1 MNTVFHPS
9 SSRGTADHGWL
20 KTAHTFSFAGYYNPE
35 RVHYGV
41 LRVLNDDWIAGG
53 TGFGKHPHDN
63 MEIVTIPLTGALEH
77 QDSMGNKE
85 VLRMGEV
92 QAMSAGTGVFH
103 SEYNASAADPCSLL
117 QIWIIP
123 ERRGVEPRYEQRFYD
138 VDALGKAWHA
148 VVNPMGQGDAM
159 PIHQQAW
166 FSLTKIPTGTA
177 RNYRNADGSVATFT
191 LGANST
197 VRVKNVSTGEDHDLD
212 YLIFYP
218 VTENTAGISNLKA
231 AVGANGKV
239 KITFDGTGTVQTS
252 TTLNGT
258 FADSAIKSGDEITVD
273 GAALFIRAKR

>member
-1 MNTVFHPS
+1 MKTILHS
-9 SSRGTADHGWL
+9 SASRGTADHGWL

-103 SEYNASAADPCSLL
+103 SEYNASATEPCSLL

-138 VDALGKAWHA
+138 VAKLEQEWHT
-148 VVNPMGQGDAM
+148 VVNPMDQGGAM

-166 FSLTKIPTGTA
+166 FSLTKIPQGTQ
-177 RNYRNADGSVATFT
+177 RNYAAKREGNGVYFFVIEGSASIAGLD
-191 LGANST
+191 LGA
-197 VRVKNVSTGEDHDLD
+197 RDGLGVSELSD
-212 YLIFYP
+212 IP
-218 VTENTAGISNLKA
+218 VA
-231 AVGANGKV
+231 AAS
-239 KITFDGTGTVQTS
+239 D
-252 TTLNGT
+252 
-258 FADSAIKSGDEITVD
+258 A
-273 GAALFIRAKR
+273 FILAMDVPLRLPTIA

>member
-1 MNTVFHPS
+1 MNTVLHPS
-9 SSRGTADHGWL
+9 TSRGTADHGWL
-20 KTAHTFSFAGYYNPE
+20 KTAHSFSFANYYNPE

-103 SEYNASAADPCSLL
+103 SEYNASATEPCSLL

-138 VDALGKAWHA
+138 VTKLEQEWHT

-166 FSLTKIPTGTA
+166 FSLTKIPAGSA
-177 RNYRNADGSVATFT
+177 RTYASKRIGNGVYFFVIEGKAEVAGQVLGPRDGFGVAEREQIPVI
-191 LGANST
+191 AS
-197 VRVKNVSTGEDHDLD
+197 ED
-212 YLIFYP
+212 
-218 VTENTAGISNLKA
+218 A
-231 AVGANGKV
+231 
-239 KITFDGTGTVQTS
+239 
-252 TTLNGT
+252 
-258 FADSAIKSGDEITVD
+258 
-273 GAALFIRAKR
+273 FILAMDVPLRLPTIA

>member
-1 MNTVFHPS
+1 MNTVLHAS

-20 KTAHTFSFAGYYNPE
+20 KTAHSFSFAGYYNPE
-35 RVHYGV
+35 RIHYGV

-85 VLRMGEV
+85 VLQMGEV

-103 SEYNASAADPCSLL
+103 SEYNASTTDPCSLL

-138 VDALGKAWHA
+138 VEALGNEWHT

-166 FSLTKIPTGTA
+166 FSLTKIPAGTS
-177 RNYRNADGSVATFT
+177 RNYQPKRS
-191 LGANST
+191 
-197 VRVKNVSTGEDHDLD
+197 
-212 YLIFYP
+212 
-218 VTENTAGISNLKA
+218 ENGVYFFVI
-231 AVGANGKV
+231 
-239 KITFDGTGTVQTS
+239 
-252 TTLNGT
+252 
-258 FADSAIKSGDEITVD
+258 E
-273 GAALFIRAKR
+273 GAAHVAGHALESRDGLGVSEVDEVAVTAATDCFILAMDVPLRLPAIA

>member
-1 MNTVFHPS
+1 MKTVLHPA

-35 RVHYGV
+35 RINYGV

-77 QDSMGNKE
+77 KDSMGNKE

-103 SEYNASAADPCSLL
+103 SEYNASATEPCSLL
-117 QIWIIP
+117 QIWVIP

-138 VDALGKAWHA
+138 VEALEREWHT
-148 VVNPMGQGDAM
+148 VVNPMGQGEAM

-166 FSLTKIPTGTA
+166 FSLTKLPAGTT
-177 RNYRNADGSVATFT
+177 RNYITRRA
-191 LGANST
+191 
-197 VRVKNVSTGEDHDLD
+197 
-212 YLIFYP
+212 
-218 VTENTAGISNLKA
+218 ENGVYFFVI
-231 AVGANGKV
+231 
-239 KITFDGTGTVQTS
+239 
-252 TTLNGT
+252 
-258 FADSAIKSGDEITVD
+258 E
-273 GAALFIRAKR
+273 GAAEVAGHMLNPRDGFGVSESAEISVRAEQDAFILAMDVPLRLPAMA

>member
-1 MNTVFHPS
+1 MKTILHPS

-103 SEYNASAADPCSLL
+103 SEYNASATDPCSLL
-117 QIWIIP
+117 QIWVIP
-123 ERRGVEPRYEQRFYD
+123 ERRGVEPRYEQRYYD
-138 VDALGKAWHA
+138 VEALGKDWHT
-148 VVNPMGQGDAM
+148 VVNPMGQGEAM

-166 FSLTKIPTGTA
+166 FSLTKIPAGTA
-177 RNYRNADGSVATFT
+177 RNYRSKRSENGVYFFVIEGTAHIAGSALVSRDGLGVSEVDEVEVTATTDCFI
-191 LGANST
+191 LAMD
-197 VRVKNVSTGEDHDLD
+197 VPLRL
-212 YLIFYP
+212 P
-218 VTENTAGISNLKA
+218 
-231 AVGANGKV
+231 
-239 KITFDGTGTVQTS
+239 
-252 TTLNGT
+252 
-258 FADSAIKSGDEITVD
+258 AI
-273 GAALFIRAKR
+273 A

>member
-1 MNTVFHPS
+1 MKTVLHPA

-35 RVHYGV
+35 RIHYGV

-85 VLRMGEV
+85 VLCMGEV

-103 SEYNASAADPCSLL
+103 SEYNASATEPCSLL
-117 QIWIIP
+117 QIWVIP

-138 VDALGKAWHA
+138 VEALEREWHT
-148 VVNPMGQGDAM
+148 VVNPMGQGEAM

-166 FSLTKIPTGTA
+166 FSLTKLAAGA
-177 RNYRNADGSVATFT
+177 SRNYSPRRAENGVYFLVIEGAAEVAGHMLNPRDG
-191 LGANST
+191 LG
-197 VRVKNVSTGEDHDLD
+197 VSEC
-212 YLIFYP
+212 
-218 VTENTAGISNLKA
+218 
-231 AVGANGKV
+231 
-239 KITFDGTGTVQTS
+239 
-252 TTLNGT
+252 
-258 FADSAIKSGDEITVD
+258 DEISVR
-273 GAALFIRAKR
+273 AAQDAFILAMDIPLRLPAIA

>member
-1 MNTVFHPS
+1 MKTVLHPA

-35 RVHYGV
+35 RIHYGV

-77 QDSMGNKE
+77 QDSMGNKG

-103 SEYNASAADPCSLL
+103 SEYNASATEPCSLL
-117 QIWIIP
+117 QIWVIP

-138 VDALGKAWHA
+138 VEALEREWHP
-148 VVNPMGQGDAM
+148 VVNPMGQGEAM

-166 FSLTKIPTGTA
+166 FSLTKLPAGA
-177 RNYRNADGSVATFT
+177 SRNYSPRRA
-191 LGANST
+191 
-197 VRVKNVSTGEDHDLD
+197 
-212 YLIFYP
+212 
-218 VTENTAGISNLKA
+218 ENGVYFLVI
-231 AVGANGKV
+231 
-239 KITFDGTGTVQTS
+239 
-252 TTLNGT
+252 
-258 FADSAIKSGDEITVD
+258 E
-273 GAALFIRAKR
+273 GAAEVAGHMLNPRDGLGVSESAEISVRAEQDAFILAMDVPLRLPAIA

>member
-35 RVHYGV
+35 RLHYGV

-103 SEYNASAADPCSLL
+103 SEYNASASDPCSLL

-123 ERRGVEPRYEQRFYD
+123 EQRGVEPRYEQRLYD
-138 VDALGKAWHA
+138 VQALAQEWHT

-166 FSLTKIPTGTA
+166 FSLTRIPSGTE
-177 RNYRNADGSVATFT
+177 RNYTSKRSENGTYFFVIEGSAQIADHPLETRDGLGVSGTEVVSVVATTDCFI
-191 LGANST
+191 LAMD
-197 VRVKNVSTGEDHDLD
+197 VPLRL
-212 YLIFYP
+212 P
-218 VTENTAGISNLKA
+218 
-231 AVGANGKV
+231 
-239 KITFDGTGTVQTS
+239 
-252 TTLNGT
+252 
-258 FADSAIKSGDEITVD
+258 AI
-273 GAALFIRAKR
+273 A

>member
-1 MNTVFHPS
+1 MKTILHPS

-103 SEYNASAADPCSLL
+103 SEYNASATDPCSLL
-117 QIWIIP
+117 QIWVIP
-123 ERRGVEPRYEQRFYD
+123 ERRGVEPRYEQRYYD
-138 VDALGKAWHA
+138 VEALGKEWHS

-159 PIHQQAW
+159 PHAGWPQ
-166 FSLTKIPTGTA
+166 
-177 RNYRNADGSVATFT
+177 TFP
-191 LGANST
+191 L
-197 VRVKNVSTGEDHDLD
+197 L
-212 YLIFYP
+212 
-218 VTENTAGISNLKA
+218 
-231 AVGANGKV
+231 
-239 KITFDGTGTVQTS
+239 Q
-252 TTLNGT
+252 
-258 FADSAIKSGDEITVD
+258 TVD
-273 GAALFIRAKR
+273 RDGPAHAIGLRGQLSQFLEKPLLAGQLSNDPDGLRDQ